1 MDEFLKHFRTK
12 QLKEGTEKVMPSQCP
27 YCSVQC
33 TMDLIEDTVFT
44 NKRFK
49 AKPDKGNPTSGGRM
63 CIKGANAHQHV
74 YNDERITHPL
84 LKIDGEFVPVP
95 WELACEYIA
104 KQFQSIQHFYGK
116 DSIGVYGGGS
126 LTNEVTYLLGKFAR
140 VALKTKHIDY
150 NGRFCMSAAAA
161 ASNAA
166 FGIDRGLSNS
176 LQEIP
181 DADCIILA
189 GTNIADCQPTIVP
202 YFRQAKKN
210 GAFIIVSDPRET
222 ATTKLADLHL
232 KPKPGTDAMLA
243 HGLLKIL
250 IDEGFTDSEF
260 IASRTNGYTQL
271 AEDLTSI
278 SLQRVSDVTEVSIED
293 LKTAARKYGDAPN
306 GFVLTARGVEQ
317 HANGSYA
324 VGQFINLVLATGKI
338 GRYGNGFGS
347 ITGQGNGQGGREHG
361 QKADQ
366 LPGYRS
372 IEEYKDRKI
381 ISDLWGIDECD
392 LPGKGVSA
400 YEMIEKMAQGE
411 IKGLFVMGSNPAVS
425 NPNGVYTEHA
435 LRQLDYLVVA
445 DMFLSET
452 ARMADLVLP
461 VSSYLE
467 NEGTMTNMEGRVT
480 LRKAAK
486 PVPKTIKHDWEIL
499 CDLAKY
505 LGAGNAFSF
514 SSAQAIF
521 EELRVASKGAKA
533 DYYGISYDRLS
544 HETVCW
550 PCPDEQHPG
559 TQRLFDSEFA
569 HADGRA
575 VFSPLELEKALS
587 EAMTNEEYPLLLTTG
602 RLMSHYLTG
611 VQTRRSPDLLKR
623 DKEPLLHIHPD
634 TAACYR
640 IEDNE
645 LVELKSSKGT
655 VIIRASFT
663 TAIRKDTLFA
673 PFHWGDSQSV
683 NRVTQPRLDPVC
695 KMPEFKRTAVAV
707 VPLVEKSSTVQTP
720 GETTYEAVD

>member
-12 QLKEGTEKVMPSQCP
+12 QLEESTEKVMSTQCP

-33 TMDLIEDTVFT
+33 TMDLIEDTVLT

-49 AKPDKGNPTSGGRM
+49 SKPNKNSPTSGGRM

-74 YNDERITHPL
+74 YNDERITRPL

-95 WELACEYIA
+95 WELASEYIA
-104 KQFQSIQHFYGK
+104 KQFQSIQHSYGN
-116 DSIGVYGGGS
+116 DAVGVYGGGS

-176 LQEIP
+176 LQDIP
-181 DADCIILA
+181 DTNCLILA
-189 GTNIADCQPTIVP
+189 GTNIGDCQPTIVP

-210 GAFIIVSDPRET
+210 GAYIIVIDPRET

-232 KPKPGTDAMLA
+232 KPKPGTDASLA
-243 HGLLKIL
+243 QGLLKIL
-250 IDEGFTDSEF
+250 IDEGFIDSEF
-260 IASRTNGYTQL
+260 IASRTNGYKEL
-271 AEDLTSI
+271 AEDLS
-278 SLQRVSDVTEVSIED
+278 SVNLLRVSEVTGVSAED
-293 LKTAARKYGDAPN
+293 IITAARKYGEAQN
-306 GFVLTARGVEQ
+306 GFILTARGVEQ
-317 HANGSYA
+317 HANGSYT
-324 VGQFINLVLATGKI
+324 VGQFINMALATGKI
-338 GRYGNGFGS
+338 GRYGSGFGS

-372 IEEYKDRKI
+372 IEDDEDRKI
-381 ISDLWGIDECD
+381 IADLWEINESDL
-392 LPGKGVSA
+392 PRKGVSA
-400 YEMIEKMAQGE
+400 YEMIEKMAEGE

-435 LRQLDYLVVA
+435 LKQLDYLVVA

-467 NEGTMTNMEGRVT
+467 NEGTLTNLEGRVT
-480 LRKAAK
+480 LRKAEK
-486 PVPKTIKHDWEIL
+486 PMPKTIKHDWEIL
-499 CDLAKY
+499 CDLAGY
-505 LGAGNAFSF
+505 LGAGEAFDF

-521 EELRVASKGAKA
+521 EELRLATKGATA
-533 DYYGISYDRLS
+533 DYYGISYERLS
-544 HETVCW
+544 HETICW

-559 TQRLFDSEFA
+559 TERLFDSDFA
-569 HADGRA
+569 HADGKA
-575 VFSPLELEKALS
+575 IFTPLDLK
-587 EAMTNEEYPLLLTTG
+587 NEVDDTMINDEYPLLLTTG

-611 VQTRRSPDLLKR
+611 VQTRRSADLLKR
-623 DKEPLLHIHPD
+623 EKEPLLDIHPD
-634 TAACYR
+634 TAECYG
-640 IEDNE
+640 IQDKE

-655 VIIRASFT
+655 VIIRANFT
-663 TAIRKDTLFA
+663 KSIRKDTLFA

-695 KMPEFKRTAVAV
+695 KMPEFKRTEVSV
-707 VPLVEKSSTVQTP
+707 VPLVEKAPILQVPEGKT
-720 GETTYEAVD
+720 